1 MGYQYGSKKTA
12 LNGIYLWLQ
21 RTQRVKVTPN
31 NQFSQNQALN
41 QCTEI
46 MKQFLISENIEIP
59 KYNKQPDADKMSFI
73 IQPLFQKFSQYVFKH
88 HPIIL

>member
-21 RTQRVKVTPN
+21 RTQRVKVTMN
-31 NQFSQNQALN
+31 TRNQALN
-41 QCTEI
+41 ECTEI
-46 MKQFLISENIEIP
+46 MKQFLLSENIEIP

-73 IQPLFQKFSQYVFKH
+73 IQPLFQKFSQYVLKN
-88 HPIIL
+88 HPIL